1 MGQFFAR
8 DPVGFTLR
16 SKSVNPPYGISAN
29 IYRTFDGPLVAG
41 TNLFDGGGGS
51 TIAASGLPG
60 QSFQQDTNLSNSWQW
75 NVTTETM
82 LARNTKLELG
92 WVALRGIHLAS
103 AADINQIR
111 PENRLAYIERG
122 ISDPNGSRADLF
134 PLGAMTTNQIT
145 QWNHHGDSIY
155 HSLQAMFSSKV
166 GRNSIIQSSYTWS
179 HNISDTTLGY
189 VGTSTALSDTYN
201 TRVDRGNADF
211 DRRHVFNISL
221 VYNTPALQ
229 GHNAFV
235 RGAAGGWEVSTI
247 YDYAKGPGITV
258 NGSVSG
264 ICPSQA
270 QLSGCN
276 QPQFNPDGSKNP
288 LFVATYGGNPWGVAN
303 AGQFGARPNLTNV
316 PCTTGKSFQ
325 WVDQGSFTFNGFT
338 LGGYPNNG
346 PGQCAGPNTSDLDM
360 GISKNWALPL
370 KGRRIFTE
378 GAKLQFRFESFNL
391 LNHPMFR
398 FNNTNLSYAA
408 TGVQGGVVNGYIA
421 SDNTIV
427 GTTLTQG
434 SHFGQP
440 PFLNNLGNREI
451 QYSLKLIF

>member
-1 MGQFFAR
+1 MG
-8 DPVGFTLR
+8 
-16 SKSVNPPYGISAN
+16 I
-29 IYRTFDGPLVAG
+29 
-41 TNLFDGGGGS
+41 FDGGGG
-51 TIAASGLPG
+51 ANPWPLGGLPG
-60 QSFQQDTNLSNSWQW
+60 QSFEQDTNLSNSWQW

-82 LARNTKLELG
+82 LAKNTKLELG
-92 WVALRGIHLAS
+92 WVALRGVHLAS
-103 AADINQIR
+103 ASDINQIR

-122 ISDPNGSRADLF
+122 IADSNDKRVDLF
-134 PLGAMTTNQIT
+134 PLGAMTTSQIT

-201 TRVDRGNADF
+201 TRVDRGNSDF
-211 DRRHVFNISL
+211 DRRHVFNVSL

-235 RGAAGGWEVSTI
+235 RGAAGGWEVSGI
-247 YDYAKGPGITV
+247 YDYATGPGITIS
-258 NGSVSG
+258 GSVG
-264 ICPSQA
+264 AVCPTQA
-270 QLSGCN
+270 QLPNCN
-276 QPQFNPDGSKNP
+276 LPSTDPAY
-288 LFVATYGGNPWGVAN
+288 VAPIGIGNPWGVAN
-303 AGQFGARPNLTNV
+303 AGQFGARPNITNV

-325 WVDQGSFTFNGFT
+325 WVNQGAFTFNGFT
-338 LGGYPNNG
+338 LGGYPNAG
-346 PGQCAGPNTSDLDM
+346 PGQCGGPNTSDFDM

-391 LNHPMFR
+391 FNHPMFR
-398 FNNTNLSYAA
+398 FNNTNLSLGA
-408 TGVQGGVVNGYIA
+408 TGTQTNPDGSVTVTGFV
-421 SDNTIV
+421 SPTNTIE
-427 GTTLTQG
+427 GTNIVPG